1 MMGAD
6 VGGDEE
12 ANPTIAVKRELE
24 ALGATFIEH
33 ASAAELL
40 PGVWVTGPVPRRY
53 PERNWNPTIRIV
65 TPGGL
70 VADSVPE
77 DMSLL
82 IRTDKGLVVVTGCG
96 HAGVV
101 NTAEY
106 AREVAGPGPVYA
118 VVGGLHLFAAK
129 DEALAWTAEKLHAAG
144 LVDLLGAHC
153 TGIETVFRIRQL
165 AGLSRKTA
173 VVAAVGASLDSDRG
187 IDPLALAQ

>member
-1 MMGAD
+1 MGGEA
-6 VGGDEE
+6 GGDQEM
-12 ANPTIAVKRELE
+12 NSTIVAKGELE
-24 ALGATFIEH
+24 ASGATFIEH
-33 ASAAELL
+33 ASATELM
-40 PGVWVTGPVPRRY
+40 PGVWVTGLVPRRY
-53 PERNWNPTIRIV
+53 AERNWNPAIRIV

-70 VADSVPE
+70 VPDSVPE
-77 DMSLL
+77 DMSLV
-82 IRTDKGLVVVTGCG
+82 IRTEKGLVVVTGCG

-106 AREVAGPGPVYA
+106 ARAIAGPSPVYA
-118 VVGGLHLFAAK
+118 VIGGLHLFAAK
-129 DEALAWTAEKLHAAG
+129 DDALAWTADKLRAAG

-173 VVAAVGASLDSDRG
+173 VVAAVGSSFDSERG